1 MHVFDF
7 VYEILCMVGSQSNC
21 LLCGLINHVVG
32 IGLFHDVLH
41 WKSLACICLSLKSVG
56 RHVYVNLM
64 GRCSGVTV
72 DPIVHEIHNVYI

>member
-7 VYEILCMVGSQSNC
+7 VYEILCIVGSSKQLSA
-21 LLCGLINHVVG
+21 LWSDQPFVG

-41 WKSLACICLSLKSVG
+41 WKRLACICLSLQSVG